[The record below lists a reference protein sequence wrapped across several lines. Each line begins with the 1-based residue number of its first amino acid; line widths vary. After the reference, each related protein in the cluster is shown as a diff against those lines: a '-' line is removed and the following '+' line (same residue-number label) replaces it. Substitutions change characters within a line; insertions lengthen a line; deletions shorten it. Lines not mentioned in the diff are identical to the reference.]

1 MLTNAALLA
10 LATAA
15 QAVYAAADSTCLCFH
30 YHVSPTFKP
39 GVPFI
44 TFTELD
50 ETDELLGGGPLGL
63 RGNANGQPD
72 LILAKY
78 RLNGHNTDAAADN
91 ATALALTEQM
101 RADKLIFR
109 GIFTTLANTNLG
121 GLVLEAGKRLHIVS
135 PRGGP
140 YDVASPVRLQ
150 LSWEC
155 TITCRASLK

>member
-10 LATAA
+10 LANAA
-15 QAVYAAADSTCLCFH
+15 QAVYAAATSPCVCFH
-30 YHVSPTFKP
+30 YHVPPTYKP
-39 GVPFI
+39 GVPYI

-50 ETDELLGGGPLGL
+50 ETEELLGGGPTGL
-63 RGNANGQPD
+63 RGNANAQPD

-78 RLNGHNTDAAADN
+78 RLNGANTDAASDT
-91 ATALALTEQM
+91 ATALALTAQM
-101 RADKLIFR
+101 RADKVIFLTM
-109 GIFTTLANTNLG
+109 FKTLANTNLG

-140 YDVASPVRLQ
+140 YDVSSPVRLQ

-155 TITCRASLK
+155 TVTCRASLK

>member
-10 LATAA
+10 LSTAA
-15 QAVYAAADSTCLCFH
+15 QAVYTAASSTCLCFH
-30 YHVSPTFKP
+30 YHVSPTYKP

-50 ETDELLGGGPLGL
+50 ETDELVSSGPLGY
-63 RGNANGQPD
+63 RGNSNGHPD

-78 RLNGHNTDAAADN
+78 RLQGANTDAAADN
-91 ATALALTEQM
+91 ALALSLTEQM
-101 RADKLIFR
+101 RADKLLFPTIFE
-109 GIFTTLANTNLG
+109 TKANTNLG
-121 GLVLEAGKRLHIVS
+121 GLTLETGKRLHIVS

-140 YDVASPVRLQ
+140 YDVTNPVRLQ